1 MVIGFYHPYECIF
14 SDSVKRFHLKNHE
27 DKAFVLLFMKV
38 AILQQKSKF
47 GYLYKFN
54 AERMANTKIML
65 PVTDDGAPDYEYME
79 QYAKNLMLRKY
90 KQYLSYLDSKEKT
103 DTVATDN

>member
-1 MVIGFYHPYECIF
+1 
-14 SDSVKRFHLKNHE
+14 
-27 DKAFVLLFMKV
+27 
-38 AILQQKSKF
+38 
-47 GYLYKFN
+47 
-54 AERMANTKIML
+54 MANTRIML
-65 PVTDDGAPDYEYME
+65 PVTDDGTPDYEYME

>member
-1 MVIGFYHPYECIF
+1 
-14 SDSVKRFHLKNHE
+14 
-27 DKAFVLLFMKV
+27 
-38 AILQQKSKF
+38 
-47 GYLYKFN
+47 
-54 AERMANTKIML
+54 ML

-90 KQYLSYLDSKEKT
+90 KQYLSYLNSKEKT